1 MGERKLN
8 LKKNSLTSDR
18 INTRL
23 SDLVLLPTK
32 YIDYM
37 RIPSKQISSVDH
49 RTGELFSLFFIINR
63 LNCNFSTNLKLQQL
77 CKGIMEACC
86 VVYFE

>member
-8 LKKNSLTSDR
+8 LKKLADR

-23 SDLVLLPTK
+23 SDLVLLPKEYGLCYQNKFHHTIVETVLYLDNLFYLKLIIIKIIFSK
-32 YIDYM
+32 YL
-37 RIPSKQISSVDH
+37 Q
-49 RTGELFSLFFIINR
+49 R
-63 LNCNFSTNLKLQQL
+63 LNC
-77 CKGIMEACC
+77 KGIKSKACC